1 MKRMFI
7 IGLLM
12 IGLVAFSL
20 DVKAEATN
28 ADPGDSNYTTLQS
41 AYNKGIAKTNVSGN
55 GTVTIY
61 GKAECNGSSCTISY
75 VGGTTDIKSVLRK
88 SVVCTDGKQYIDYTA
103 LSQGSAHYV
112 EGDTIPTGTS
122 YFSDEFYVT
131 CVDNG
136 AVNLENNVEQ
146 DTNVGNDNTN
156 NSSGQYGDATTVK
169 NEQTG
174 VNTYFIILGLVA
186 VISYGFM
193 VFVKKF
199 NLFKKI

>member
-1 MKRMFI
+1 MKRIFI
-7 IGLLM
+7 MCLLM

-28 ADPGDSNYTTLQS
+28 ADPGDDNYSTLQS
-41 AYNKGIAKTNVSGN
+41 AYNNGIVNNNVSGS

-75 VGGTTDIKSVLRK
+75 VEGITDIKSVLK
-88 SVVCTDGKQYIDYTA
+88 QSVVCTDGKQYIDYTA
-103 LSQGSAHYV
+103 LSQGSAQYV
-112 EGDTIPTGTS
+112 EGDSFPNGTS

-131 CVDNG
+131 CVESG
-136 AVNLENNVEQ
+136 AVNLENTVEQ
-146 DTNVGNDNTN
+146 ETNTGNSN
-156 NSSGQYGDATTVK
+156 SGQYGDATTVE

-174 VNTYFIILGLVA
+174 VNTYFIVLGLVA